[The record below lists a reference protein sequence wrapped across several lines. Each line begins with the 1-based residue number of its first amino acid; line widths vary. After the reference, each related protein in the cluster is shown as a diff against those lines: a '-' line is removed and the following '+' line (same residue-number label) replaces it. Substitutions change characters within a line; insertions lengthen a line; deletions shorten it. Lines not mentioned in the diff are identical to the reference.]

1 MKRYYNVTGEDRKR
15 MVSIIGEVIGEKPY
29 YLRMPTCGYKIGA
42 VTVTKD
48 GTMIWDG
55 RTSEETVVKIMEIL
69 AEAGFTAAE
78 NANVITEEVETPES
92 DTSESTSDETDCDR
106 ADEIE
111 DEQDEQDESET
122 VQETDAGE
130 SESTDGDTSLTI
142 SFPADGF
149 TEANLANLLKLIASK
164 ATLIQKS
171 LHADRLEVMIDDS
184 QISFPWW
191 DHVQPIDGPEDCMPI
206 TIYTEFLSALVKMA
220 REVRRVEGIERPTES
235 EKYSMR
241 IFLLRLGFVGAEGK
255 RVRRELLKD
264 LSGHSA
270 FRNQVEAEKF
280 YARQKEK
287 KESRADAE

>member
-1 MKRYYNVTGEDRKR
+1 
-15 MVSIIGEVIGEKPY
+15 
-29 YLRMPTCGYKIGA
+29 
-42 VTVTKD
+42 
-48 GTMIWDG
+48 MIWDG

-78 NANVITEEVETPES
+78 NAGFTAAENANVIMEEVETPES

-149 TEANLANLLKLIASK
+149 TEANLAILLKLIASK

-191 DHVQPIDGPEDCMPI
+191 DHVQPIDGSEDCMPI
-206 TIYTEFLSALVKMA
+206 TIYTEFLSALVKMVLCQEKA
-220 REVRRVEGIERPTES
+220 QNKVSDDIEKGRRRGC
-235 EKYSMR
+235 
-241 IFLLRLGFVGAEGK
+241 GK
-255 RVRRELLKD
+255 RGK
-264 LSGHSA
+264 GP
-270 FRNQVEAEKF
+270 
-280 YARQKEK
+280 
-287 KESRADAE
+287 